1 MNKRLKKIDE
11 FLDSLEKSALS
22 ATQTSYILS
31 PNEGKVEAAGSNYG
45 GCANDTAGSCS
56 YNKGGCTNEN
66 VDACSKSTNIGT
78 IVASCANTKMDYAP
92 TCTTPT
98 NPNTGGTCS
107 SVSNMIGTSCAG

>member
-66 VDACSKSTNIGT
+66 VDACSKSTNVGT
-78 IVASCANTKMDYAP
+78 ILASCANITIEIK
-92 TCTTPT
+92 
-98 NPNTGGTCS
+98 
-107 SVSNMIGTSCAG
+107 